1 MMVKMKMPIKV
12 ACASIA
18 SAFGQTQ
25 RNLANM
31 LEMIDEAAAG
41 GAKLV
46 CFPEVSLQG
55 YFTDKKRIAHEAQTI
70 DGPACQTLTEAAKR
84 HDLVVSVGMALREGE
99 AIYNAQVYL
108 DGTGPLGR
116 STKVHICG
124 EEGRLFDPGN
134 DWPVIDLGF
143 AKVGTVICFD
153 AEFPEAA
160 RCLALGGADI
170 IIMSFATG
178 RCDSCG
184 RRQDPLQWPDQV
196 MAWAPARAFENRTF
210 VVAVNHAGDVMD
222 EEDICGAAWVEPGQ
236 MHRWPGFSF
245 VVGPGGQVIGEST
258 RQHNRQRLL
267 VAQLD
272 PEDLSYWRKDA
283 GDFIKFRRPSTY
295 HRLLEEVA
303 T

>member
-1 MMVKMKMPIKV
+1 MKQPIKV

-18 SAFGQTQ
+18 SAFAQTD

-31 LEMIDEAAAG
+31 LEMIDEAAAS

-55 YFTDKKRIAHEAQTI
+55 YFTDKERLACEAQTV
-70 DGPACQTLTEAAKR
+70 DGPACHAFIEAAKR
-84 HDLVVSVGMALREGE
+84 HDLVVSVGMALREGD
-99 AIYNAQVYL
+99 AVYNAQVYL
-108 DGTGPLGR
+108 DATGPLGR
-116 STKVHICG
+116 SAKVHLCG
-124 EEGRLFDPGN
+124 PETNLFDPGN

-160 RCLALGGADI
+160 RCLALNGADI

-184 RRQDPLQWPDQV
+184 RPQDPLRWPDQV

-210 VVAVNHAGDVMD
+210 VVAVNHAGDVAD
-222 EEDICGAAWVEPGQ
+222 EENICGADWVAPGQ
-236 MHRWPGFSF
+236 VHRWPGFSF
-245 VVGPGGQVIGEST
+245 VVGPSGKVIGEST

-267 VAQLD
+267 ITQLNPD
-272 PEDLSYWRKDA
+272 DLNHWRKGA

-295 HRLLEEVA
+295 HRLLEKVG